1 MSFWRRGAFGES
13 QQGQE
18 PWAGPSSVEA
28 RVRRQRSWAET
39 GGLRLGWPEG
49 PCHEGLGGSGE
60 GVGVHAKKGRHCSV
74 LWGVVVRT
82 CSNSQLNRS
91 CRLLK
96 AQFKRSFPGSPVVK
110 NLPSNAGNSPSQE
123 AKIPRG

>member
-13 QQGQE
+13 QHGQE
-18 PWAGPSSVEA
+18 PGQDRAVLEA
-28 RVRRQRSWAET
+28 RVRRRRSWAET
-39 GGLRLGWPEG
+39 SGLRLGRPEG
-49 PCHEGLGGSGE
+49 PCHEGLISSGE

-96 AQFKRSFPGSPVVK
+96 GQFKRSFPGSPVVK

>member
-1 MSFWRRGAFGES
+1 MSFWKRGAFGES

-49 PCHEGLGGSGE
+49 PCHEGLGGSDE

-91 CRLLK
+91 WRLLK
-96 AQFKRSFPGSPVVK
+96 GQFKRSFPGSPVVK
-110 NLPSNAGNSPSQE
+110 NLPSLAGNSPCS
-123 AKIPRG
+123 GS